1 MVGERLVALCRRPG
15 GRQLALQWHVPV
27 NGMYRWFV
35 HVVPSEDVLQINGSP
50 EDRQGTQPR

>member
-1 MVGERLVALCRRPG
+1 MVGRDWLPSAGGQVADSWLF
-15 GRQLALQWHVPV
+15 